1 MLKIR
6 FPSNYNQSNYSWNS
20 LLVESSGLTLKD
32 KLSFSIL
39 KMYYR
44 GLRLKARGLRK
55 AHLALRDKERNN
67 LPSPSKIAFMD
78 LMAKVVGQGSMIV
91 EVPKYGYKSYCR
103 TWNNFNDLMIMTVHE
118 DDLLQLFRPT
128 KGDVVVDV
136 GAYLGRYTLTSS
148 NLVGKSGKVIAIEGD
163 PSHYEILRKNLKLNK
178 TSNVT
183 AIDCMV
189 GSEDMYLF
197 VGSEDNYL
205 TVSSKDMHTY
215 YLEDNY
221 LKMESK
227 EMHTNYQEN
236 SYREFDHTGRVQ
248 IGNTIVNLNTLD
260 NLLIKEHGISE
271 VNWIK
276 IDVEGAELEVLKGA
290 HNILSNSKRIKLLIE
305 IHDVNKLYKPI
316 VEILDSHN
324 FKIIFEKDGPDE
336 RIPANHIIAQKS
348 LNLKRI

>member
-6 FPSNYNQSNYSWNS
+6 FPSDYNHNDYSWNG
-20 LLVESSGLTLKD
+20 LLVDCTGLTLKD
-32 KLSFSIL
+32 KFLFFIL

-55 AHLALRDKERNN
+55 ARRALGDKNRQN
-67 LPSPSKIAFMD
+67 LPSPSKVYFMD
-78 LMAKVVGQGSMIV
+78 LMAKLVGQGNLIV

-128 KGDVVVDV
+128 KGDIVVDV

-148 NLVGKSGKVIAIEGD
+148 NLVGKSGRVVAIEGD
-163 PSHYEILRKNLKLNK
+163 PSHYEMLNKNLKLNK

-183 AIDCMV
+183 AINCMV
-189 GSEDMYLF
+189 GSKDMHLI
-197 VGSEDNYL
+197 VGSEEEYL
-205 TVSSKDMHTY
+205 TVSSKDI
-215 YLEDNY
+215 
-221 LKMESK
+221 
-227 EMHTNYQEN
+227 HTNFQKN
-236 SYREFDHTGRVQ
+236 SYREFDETGRAQ
-248 IGNTIVNLNTLD
+248 IGNAIVQLNSLD

-271 VNWIK
+271 INWMK

-316 VEILDSHN
+316 VEILKTYN
-324 FKIIFEKDGPDE
+324 FKIIFEKDGQDE
-336 RIPANHIIAQKS
+336 RIHTNHIIAEKN
-348 LNLKRI
+348 LN